1 MAVHSDAQEDQIE
14 TTAQFDRFFESQ
26 AMRIEQLFGD
36 VAIQAMHLLGR
47 QVHMLG
53 QVLSQPSL
61 VRLRAVGR
69 QSIVLVE
76 QKQLDAAKVEGFLAV
91 QADQFA
97 ESRQGGRTGRQADDG
112 SLAQS
117 SPFADQS
124 SHDVGGVMGQFL
136 DGIETER
143 G

>member
-14 TTAQFDRFFESQ
+14 TTAQFDRLFESQ

-61 VRLRAVGR
+61 VGLRAVGR

-91 QADQFA
+91 QSDQFA

-112 SLAQS
+112 SLA
-117 SPFADQS
+117 
-124 SHDVGGVMGQFL
+124 
-136 DGIETER
+136 
-143 G
+143 

>member
-1 MAVHSDAQEDQIE
+1 MAIHSDAQEDQVE
-14 TTAQFDRFFESQ
+14 TTAQLDRFFESQ

-47 QVHMLG
+47 QVHMLD

-69 QSIVLVE
+69 KSIVFVE
-76 QKQLDAAKVEGFLAV
+76 QKQLDTAKVERFLAV

-97 ESRQGGRTGRQADDG
+97 ESRQGGRTGGQSNHG
-112 SLAQS
+112 SLA
-117 SPFADQS
+117 
-124 SHDVGGVMGQFL
+124 
-136 DGIETER
+136 
-143 G
+143 